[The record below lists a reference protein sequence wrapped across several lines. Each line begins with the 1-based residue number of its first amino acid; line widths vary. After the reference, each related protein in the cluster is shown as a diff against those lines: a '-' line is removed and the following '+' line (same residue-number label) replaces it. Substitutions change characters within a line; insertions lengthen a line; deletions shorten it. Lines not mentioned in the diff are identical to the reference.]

1 MKDNSSPNS
10 NAQKNPSILIPETKW
25 SASRMI
31 KTFIT
36 KRNNP
41 RVIMVSGNVKT
52 IRIGFTIAFKKA
64 SAKANMIAVKNE
76 LITTCGSKS
85 FDNT

>member
-1 MKDNSSPNS
+1 
-10 NAQKNPSILIPETKW
+10 
-25 SASRMI
+25 
-31 KTFIT
+31 
-36 KRNNP
+36 
-41 RVIMVSGNVKT
+41 MVSGNVKI

-64 SAKANMIAVKNE
+64 STKANMIAVKNE